1 LVCILHD
8 RPKAVRVKPC
18 HHSFDAGLREMEEV
32 AASALA
38 LAMVPP
44 PHCDTDQSRIVYLV
58 RLILIWYCKWLM
70 LFMTLDMPDEGTGT
84 R

>member
-1 LVCILHD
+1 MVCILLVHD

-38 LAMVPP
+38 MVPP
-44 PHCDTDQSRIVYLV
+44 PHCDTDQSRIVHLV
-58 RLILIWYCKWLM
+58 RLILIWDCKWFM
-70 LFMTLDMPDEGTGT
+70 LFMTLDMPDEGT